1 MENEVK
7 NEKEIFGKNV
17 NETITEK
24 NWQVFDKLKLN
35 LFNVISITLSV
46 IAIIMSL
53 VAINTNVR
61 RRDMMPRGG
70 RFAYERNIESND
82 RFNGMQRNEGPRIRK
97 DRQNPND
104 TEIMPPNGGDQQ
116 KTDGQRSKKRI
127 FPKGNRENVKPGT
140 NVPEGENNL
149 KQKNIEK
156 PTNK

>member
-35 LFNVISITLSV
+35 LFNIISITLSV

-61 RRDMMPRGG
+61 RRDVMPRGE

-82 RFNGMQRNEGPRIRK
+82 RFNGMPRNEGPRIRK
-97 DRQNPND
+97 DKQNPND
-104 TEIMPPNGGDQQ
+104 TEMMPKSNSNQQ
-116 KTDGQRSKKRI
+116 NINGQRSKKRI